1 MAITVKYL
9 EDLGVEKEVAEK
21 IFAERSKEI
30 EADKAKREKL
40 ETELKEKKESL
51 DNLSKEFEDL
61 KSSNA
66 SAEEY
71 KTKYEALVA
80 DNEAKAKQAEADRI
94 LAEKTEN
101 INKRFEAVV
110 GEKKF
115 SHNAIKADY
124 LKKFGEALEL
134 EENKSLSDEQ
144 VFYNLIKDD
153 KNAFEGVTAVRLA
166 GGRPTGTGNGY
177 SSVKEIMNSDMTRE
191 QKRQAIAENIAK
203 GNIDNGSRS

>member
-9 EDLGVEKEVAEK
+9 EDLGVEKEIAEK

-40 ETELKEKKESL
+40 ETELKESKESL

-61 KSSNA
+61 KANNA

-71 KTKYEALVA
+71 KSKYEALVA

-101 INKRFEAVV
+101 INKRFETVV

-115 SHNAIKADY
+115 SHDAIKADY
-124 LKKFGEALEL
+124 LKKFGEAIEL

-144 VFYNLIKDD
+144 VFHNLIKDD
-153 KNAFEGVTAVRLA
+153 ATAFTGVTAVKLQ
-166 GGRPTGTGNGY
+166 GGRPQGVGG
-177 SSVKEIMNSDMTRE
+177 
-191 QKRQAIAENIAK
+191 Q
-203 GNIDNGSRS
+203 NIDEARARAIMGLPVQN